1 MFSSRLKSERA
12 DMLARAFLSLET
24 EEDCYRLLEDL
35 FTIREVQDLAQR
47 LEVAQLLSR
56 KATYTEI
63 VEKTG
68 VSTATIGRVNR
79 ALNYGAGG
87 YQLVLKKLREED
99 ADE

>member
-1 MFSSRLKSERA
+1 MYSSRLQCERVDA
-12 DMLARAFLSLET
+12 LAKAFLALEN
-24 EEDCYRLLEDL
+24 EEDCYRLFEDL

-47 LEVAQLLSR
+47 LEVAQLLNR

-87 YQLVLKKLREED
+87 YQLVLNKLREED